1 METAPRH
8 RCLPLGARL
17 GSLISCL
24 GCWHSLSTSKT
35 CSLFQNNGF
44 PTSQQLYKKG
54 GGEILGH
61 KRALFGVFSPRRG
74 AALLLP
80 YGLFSSPSLGPP
92 GLHKQLCLEK
102 SSALFKNTVVFQCC
116 ASPEDV
122 AGRQLRRKSSF
133 QNRRRRRAA
142 GRKLRF

>member
-8 RCLPLGARL
+8 RCLPLVHGDPSSAWAAGTHSAPPRL
-17 GSLISCL
+17 AHFSKIMAFQHPNSFIRRVGGKFWGISE
-24 GCWHSLSTSKT
+24 H
-35 CSLFQNNGF
+35 CSGF
-44 PTSQQLYKKG
+44 GPC
-54 GGEILGH
+54 H
-61 KRALFGVFSPRRG
+61 G
-74 AALLLP
+74 AALLLRA
-80 YGLFSSPSLGPP
+80 GLFSSPSLGPP

-133 QNRRRRRAA
+133 QNRQRRRAA